1 MSDLLVECGNG
12 IVAATRSS
20 KVRARI
26 ARGRCA
32 ARINKEA
39 DRDGA
44 AAGEL
49 AMHGRAIF
57 AMPLARPFTPVA
69 IRYTRWTFLQR
80 AARAYVRARLSRLSL
95 LSLLSLLSRL
105 SPLSR
110 YATARRA

>member
-26 ARGRCA
+26 ARVTD
-32 ARINKEA
+32 ARRGSTRKQA
-39 DRDGA
+39 GMGA

-49 AMHGRAIF
+49 AMHGLAIF

-69 IRYTRWTFLQR
+69 IRYTRWVNLQR
-80 AARAYVRARLSRLSL
+80 AAHARVRARLRRFSRPSRLWR
-95 LSLLSLLSRL
+95 RL
-105 SPLSR
+105 PR

>member
-26 ARGRCA
+26 AREAG
-32 ARINKEA
+32 ARRGSTRKQA
-39 DRDGA
+39 GMGA

-49 AMHGRAIF
+49 AMHGRAVF

-69 IRYTRWTFLQR
+69 IRYTRWAFLQR
-80 AARAYVRARLSRLSL
+80 AARAYVRARLRRLSL
-95 LSLLSLLSRL
+95 LSRFSR
-105 SPLSR
+105 LSR